1 VSDLRNP
8 TKVSD
13 FMQDGDFADLLN
25 AASRVT
31 LDERD
36 MQFLSVLSEKF
47 RTHRGR
53 AFVTKKQVDWL
64 TSLANRGGS
73 SRGRPVTWEQ
83 GAGKAERPMYA
94 PPPPRQSELEEAGE
108 KFIQATAQ
116 FVYALMRAVL

>member
-53 AFVTKKQVDWL
+53 AFVSKKQVDWL

-73 SRGRPVTWEQ
+73 SRGRPATWEQ
-83 GAGKAERPMYA
+83 GAKAERPMYA
-94 PPPPRQSELEEAGE
+94 PPPQRQSELEEAGE